1 MDVKRKLEKIEVE
14 RKACG
19 VSFTL
24 MNNSLSII
32 RPFTAE
38 STAVN
43 GLIIDRGLYLL
54 SPPT

>member
-19 VSFTL
+19 VSLTL